1 MFVQQLFSVL
11 FLIAYFQQA
20 PVPSV
25 SGPSASSRAAASP
38 PTFRISGRVID
49 AIAGQP
55 LARASVSLNPSN
67 SPDTPNPPDS
77 GRLEITDDEG
87 VFAFTGVPPG
97 KYVLSAR
104 HRGYVAQMYQ
114 QHEFFTT
121 AIIVGPGLQSEN
133 LIFGLRPSASVSGV
147 VADESGDPVR
157 HANVMLY
164 HQLLNGGRR
173 RTVQRGGANTNDEGY
188 YHFGHLDPGT
198 YFVAVSAQPWYAQHA
213 RTIHVFTKS
222 SDDPVTREILQPIAE
237 QNQALD
243 VVYPIAFY
251 SNAGDLQ
258 GATPIALHSGDAA
271 IADFRLRPVP
281 SMHFLVRT
289 PAPDSEQNTGVSVTQ
304 TVAENSTIWVPAQ
317 VNQVSPGLME
327 VTGVPQGRFNLVLN
341 SQRGSAATRRLQ
353 SVQLDN
359 DSEVDVT
366 RNTSSVVVSGIL
378 RIEDG
383 SPVPQPARVRLV
395 ISATGEVFDTT
406 VSAAGEFSF
415 KDNPVEPGNY
425 EIVII
430 EPQALFIRSLASEN
444 VKTSSRSFQIAT
456 TQDVSLT
463 IHASKGNGRI
473 TGVAL
478 NKDKPAS
485 GVMIVLAPLDLK
497 SNPALFR
504 RDQSDSDGSF
514 ALNVVVPGQY
524 TLMAIEGGW
533 DLEWGDP
540 AVLQKYIGGGES
552 VLIAPNERMDVKVR
566 VQ

>member
-1 MFVQQLFSVL
+1 MFVQKLLSVL

-20 PVPSV
+20 SV
-25 SGPSASSRAAASP
+25 PSASPRAAATPSA
-38 PTFRISGRVID
+38 FRISGKVID
-49 AIAGQP
+49 TITGQP
-55 LARASVSLNPSN
+55 LARASVSINPSN
-67 SPDTPNPPDS
+67 SPNTPNPPDS
-77 GRLEITDDEG
+77 GRSEITDDEG
-87 VFAFTGVPPG
+87 VFVFTGVPPG

-133 LIFGLRPSASVSGV
+133 LIFGLRPAASISGV
-147 VADESGDPVR
+147 VDDESGDPVR

-164 HQLLNGGRR
+164 HQLFNGGRR

-213 RTIHVFTKS
+213 RTLHVFTKS
-222 SDDPVTREILQPIAE
+222 SDDPVTREVLQPIAE

-271 IADFRLRPVP
+271 IADFRMRPVP

-289 PAPDSEQNTGVSVTQ
+289 PAPDPEQNTGVSVTQ
-304 TVAENSTIWVPAQ
+304 TVVENSTIWVPAE
-317 VNQVSPGLME
+317 VNQVAPGLME
-327 VTGVPQGRFNLVLN
+327 VTGVPRGRFNLVLN
-341 SQRGSAATRRLQ
+341 SQRGSAATHRSQ
-353 SVQLDN
+353 SVQLEN

-395 ISATGEVFDTT
+395 ISATGEIFDTT

-425 EIVII
+425 EIVIL
-430 EPQALFIRSLASEN
+430 EPQALFIRSLTSEN
-444 VKTSSRSFQIAT
+444 AKTSGRSFQIAT
-456 TQDVSLT
+456 AQDVSLT
-463 IHASKGNGRI
+463 IHASKGNGRV

-478 NKDKPAS
+478 NRDKPAS
-485 GVMIVLAPLDLK
+485 GVMIVLAPLELK

-514 ALNVVVPGQY
+514 TLNVVVPGRY
-524 TLMAIEGGW
+524 TLMAIEDGW

-540 AVLQKYIGGGES
+540 AVLQKYIAGGES
-552 VLIAPNERMDVKVR
+552 VSIGPNEKIDVKVK

>member
-1 MFVQQLFSVL
+1 MFVQKLLSVL
-11 FLIAYFQQA
+11 CLIAYFQQA
-20 PVPSV
+20 PVPSA
-25 SGPSASSRAAASP
+25 SGLSASSRTPATS
-38 PTFRISGRVID
+38 PTFRVSGKVID
-49 AIAGQP
+49 AITGQP
-55 LARASVSLNPSN
+55 LARASVSINPSN
-67 SPDTPNPPDS
+67 SPNTPNPPDS

-87 VFAFTGVPPG
+87 VFAFTGMPPG

-121 AIIVGPGLQSEN
+121 AVIVGPGLQSEN
-133 LIFGLRPSASVSGV
+133 LIFGLRPAASISGV
-147 VADESGDPVR
+147 VDDESGDSVR
-157 HANVMLY
+157 HANVLLY
-164 HQLLNGGRR
+164 RQLFNGGRR
-173 RTVQRGGANTNDEGY
+173 RTVQMGGGNTNDEGY

-213 RTIHVFTKS
+213 RTVHVFTKR
-222 SDDPVTREILQPIAE
+222 SDDPVTRETLQPIAE

-271 IADFRLRPVP
+271 IADFRMRPVP
-281 SMHFLVRT
+281 SMHFMVKT
-289 PAPDSEQNTGVSVTQ
+289 PAADPEQNTGVSVTQ
-304 TVAENSTIWVPAQ
+304 TVAESSTIWLPAQ
-317 VNQVSPGLME
+317 VNQVAPGLME
-327 VTGVPQGRFNLVLN
+327 VTGVPRGRFNLVLN
-341 SQRGSAATRRLQ
+341 SQRGSAATRRSQ
-353 SVQLDN
+353 SVQPEN

-395 ISATGEVFDTT
+395 IPATGEIFDTT

-430 EPQALFIRSLASEN
+430 EPQALFIRSLTSEN
-444 VKTSSRSFQIAT
+444 AKTSGRSFQIAT
-456 TQDVSLT
+456 AQDVSLT
-463 IHASKGNGRI
+463 IHALKGNGRV

-478 NKDKPAS
+478 NKEKPAS

-514 ALNVVVPGQY
+514 ALNVVVPGRY
-524 TLMAIEGGW
+524 TLMAIEDGW

-540 AVLQKYIGGGES
+540 AVLQTYVAGGES
-552 VLIAPNERMDVKVR
+552 VLIAPNEKIDVKVK

>member
-1 MFVQQLFSVL
+1 
-11 FLIAYFQQA
+11 
-20 PVPSV
+20 
-25 SGPSASSRAAASP
+25 
-38 PTFRISGRVID
+38 
-49 AIAGQP
+49 
-55 LARASVSLNPSN
+55 
-67 SPDTPNPPDS
+67 
-77 GRLEITDDEG
+77 LEITDDEG

-104 HRGYVAQMYQ
+104 HRGYVAQMYH

-133 LIFGLRPSASVSGV
+133 LIFGLRPAASISGV
-147 VADESGDPVR
+147 VDDESGDPVR
-157 HANVMLY
+157 HANVLLY
-164 HQLLNGGRR
+164 RQLFNGGRR
-173 RTVQRGGANTNDEGY
+173 RTVQMGGANTNDEGY

-213 RTIHVFTKS
+213 RTVHVFTKS

-271 IADFRLRPVP
+271 IADFRMRPVP
-281 SMHFLVRT
+281 SMHFMVKT
-289 PAPDSEQNTGVSVTQ
+289 PAPDPEQNTGVSVTQ
-304 TVAENSTIWVPAQ
+304 TVAESSTIWLPAQ
-317 VNQVSPGLME
+317 VNQVAPGLME

-341 SQRGSAATRRLQ
+341 SRRGSAATHRSQ
-353 SVQLDN
+353 SVQPEN

-395 ISATGEVFDTT
+395 IPATGEMFDTT

-430 EPQALFIRSLASEN
+430 EPQALFIRSLTSEN
-444 VKTSSRSFQIAT
+444 AKTSGRSFQIAT
-456 TQDVSLT
+456 AQDVSLT
-463 IHASKGNGRI
+463 IHASKGNGRV

-514 ALNVVVPGQY
+514 ALNVVVPGRY
-524 TLMAIEGGW
+524 TLMAIEDGW

-540 AVLQKYIGGGES
+540 AVLQKYVAGGES
-552 VLIAPNERMDVKVR
+552 VLIAPNEKIDVKVK